1 MISSYGAS
9 AYSVGQQ
16 YSQQRAYANAS
27 ALSAASTMSSSIFGA
42 DPSTDAAGALFGSD
56 ATSADGLFS
65 ITNELSQANST
76 IGMAKFAWANPRAT
90 SGSLLDTLA

>member
-56 ATSADGLFS
+56 STSADGLFS
-65 ITNELSQANST
+65 ITSELSQANST